1 MTQEEL
7 YDVSFKEQF
16 IKNYKNN
23 IEGIRNNISTHNNY
37 LKIEKYHLTLDDVLE
52 KRKNSNYLN
61 ELGFEYIENGIR
73 ILRPSKEF
81 WNDIKNNISKNIK
94 TLEVPYS
101 LIKEDLSFFKNFS
114 NLNTLIINDNTTL
127 FENDIKSIYENT
139 NIREI
144 YTNSL
149 LTMID
154 SYYKEKYFSVSDY
167 PYSSII
173 YKDLLIKPI
182 DKIMEQV
189 DREDTLYNPFNFL
202 RIYSY
207 DLNKERIKTL
217 YDLNKERLKKEIQIT
232 TKEDNE
238 YIIRFEDNN
247 TIESI
252 YITSNNIND
261 ANKFYNYL
269 TNKGYKINN
278 IYINT
283 VDINYYDID
292 IYVCKQ
298 LSKYTNLYFNYANY
312 NTASYEDFKGLIESL
327 KWYRQIITES
337 NLSPA
342 EKLMY
347 AFDIMKTFAY
357 KESITDKRDSR
368 EPHRVI
374 ETGNIVCVGYAYL
387 LNQILKDL
395 DDNIIISNF
404 VVNCY
409 DKDNNYLGDHQRS
422 IVKLEDE
429 KYNINGIY
437 VLDATWDSE
446 NEEIKNK
453 IDNDYTSLDLYRY
466 FLVPLKEYKK
476 IFRNDSLP
484 QLFKEYERYN
494 DQIEETNELNKM
506 MNDLL
511 ERKKQSQLSIEYYC
525 LFNKNIKEEEI
536 RKYIDVKRPS
546 LEVFNDILYNVRLKE
561 GYLPIEAKIEVEK
574 VNRINNKIINN
585 MNYNGIP
592 IEYFKEEK
600 GISK

>member
-1 MTQEEL
+1 MMQEEL

-23 IEGIRNNISTHNNY
+23 IEDIRNNISTHNNY
-37 LKIEKYHLTLDDVLE
+37 LKIEKYHLTLDDILE
-52 KRKNSNYLN
+52 KRKNSSYLN
-61 ELGFEYIENGIR
+61 GLGFEYIENGIR

-81 WNDIKNNISKNIK
+81 WDDIKEYISKNIK
-94 TLEVPYS
+94 NLEVPFS

-154 SYYKEKYFSVSDY
+154 SYYKEKYFAVSYY
-167 PYSSII
+167 PYNNVI
-173 YKDLLIKPI
+173 YKELFLKPI
-182 DKIMEQV
+182 DKIIEQ
-189 DREDTLYNPFNFL
+189 EDENTVYNPFNFL

-207 DLNKERIKTL
+207 DLNEERINTL
-217 YDLNKERLKKEIQIT
+217 YDLNKERLKKEIQIN

-238 YIIRFEDNN
+238 YIIRFKDEY

-292 IYVCKQ
+292 IYICKQ
-298 LSKYTNLYFNYANY
+298 LSKNTNLYFNYANY
-312 NTASYEDFKGLIESL
+312 NTASYEEFKGLIESL
-327 KWYRQIITES
+327 KWYRQIIIES
-337 NLSPA
+337 NLSPV

-357 KESITDKRDSR
+357 KESITDESDSR

-395 DDNIIISNF
+395 DNNINISNF
-404 VVNCY
+404 VVHCY
-409 DKDNNYLGDHQRS
+409 DKNNNYLGDHQRN
-422 IVKLEDE
+422 IVKLDDE
-429 KYNINGIY
+429 KYNINGVY
-437 VLDATWDSE
+437 VVDATWDSL
-446 NEEIKNK
+446 NDEIKNK
-453 IDNDYTSLDLYRY
+453 IDNEYTALDLYRY
-466 FLVPLKEYKK
+466 FLVPLKDYKK
-476 IFRNDSLP
+476 IFQNDSLP

-494 DQIEETNELNKM
+494 DQIKETNELNKM
-506 MNDLL
+506 INDLL

-546 LEVFNDILYNVRLKE
+546 LELFNDILYNVRLKE